1 MKEACEFIINEI
13 LEGNIK
19 TKKELE
25 KAKHKAC
32 RDYKLQKFMSNS
44 IILEHASPEDRKK
57 ISNIIR
63 KKPTRTIS
71 GVAIVAVMCKPHK
84 CPHGRCIYC
93 PESEIAPPS
102 YTGEE
107 PAALRARMFNFDPYL
122 QVYNRLLQ
130 LESIGHP
137 LDKVELIVMGGTF
150 PSYFLCYQEWFISKC
165 LQAMND
171 FGIKNPSINAYSRTF
186 EGESANNQIKVPK
199 DPQNH
204 RFWDPENKACETESF
219 AASKSKI
226 SKVFKD
232 FIYLKDAQKTNEGS
246 AVRCVGMTFETR
258 PDYCK
263 VPDVDRML
271 NMGVTRVEL
280 GVQTIYNY
288 IYKRIE
294 RGHTVED
301 TIESARI
308 LRDSGIKV
316 AMHLMP
322 GLFADFRRDMRIFK
336 RVFSDSRFKPDMLK
350 IYPCLIT
357 KGSKLH
363 EMWEKGEYNPYTNE
377 EAIDLI
383 VEIKKMLPKWVR
395 TMRIQRDIPSPL
407 IEAGVKKSNLGE
419 LVYNKLHESDVN
431 CQCIR
436 CREVGHK
443 ASLGITPQIE
453 NVKLLSE
460 KYEAGEGEEIFLS
473 FEDVKKDILIGFL
486 RLRIPSKK
494 AHRPEIDSKSAL
506 VRELHVY
513 GSMMPLGEKEEGK
526 WQHMGYGERLLEEAE
541 KIALEVYDKNKLHV
555 ISGIGARN
563 YYKKFGYSQ
572 LGPYMSKK
580 L

>member
-1 MKEACEFIINEI
+1 MKEACEFIISEI
-13 LEGNIK
+13 MKGNIK
-19 TKKELE
+19 NKKELE

-32 RDYKLQKFMSNS
+32 RDYKLPKFMSNS
-44 IILEHASPEDRKK
+44 IILEYASPDERKK
-57 ISNIIR
+57 IAGIVM

-84 CPHGRCIYC
+84 CPHGRCLYC
-93 PESEIAPPS
+93 PESDIAPPS

-137 LDKVELIVMGGTF
+137 LDKVELIIMGGTF
-150 PSYFLCYQEWFISKC
+150 PSYFLCYQEWFVSKC

-171 FGIKNPSINAYSRTF
+171 FGVKDPSINAYSGKNV
-186 EGESANNQIKVPK
+186 EESSIGNIIKAPK
-199 DPQNH
+199 N
-204 RFWDPENKACETESF
+204 
-219 AASKSKI
+219 
-226 SKVFKD
+226 
-232 FIYLKDAQKTNEGS
+232 FIYLNDTQKSNES
-246 AVRCVGMTFETR
+246 SNVRCVGMTFETR

-263 VPDVDRML
+263 IQDVDRML
-271 NMGVTRVEL
+271 DMGVTRVEL

-294 RGHTVED
+294 RGHTIED

-322 GLFADFRRDMRIFK
+322 GLFSDFERDMRIFK
-336 RVFSDSRFKPDMLK
+336 RLFSDSRFKPDMLK
-350 IYPCLIT
+350 IYPCLVT

-363 EMWEKGEYNPYTNE
+363 EMWQKGEYTPYTSE
-377 EAIDLI
+377 EAVELI
-383 VEIKKMLPKWVR
+383 AEIKKILPKWVR

-407 IEAGVKKSNLGE
+407 IIAGVKKSNLGE
-419 LVYNKLHESDVN
+419 LVYNKLNEMDVN

-443 ASLGITPQIE
+443 ASAGITPNID
-453 NVKLLSE
+453 NIKLLKE
-460 KYEAGEGEEIFLS
+460 EYDAGEGKEIFLS

-486 RLRIPSKK
+486 RLRIPSQK
-494 AHRPEIDSKSAL
+494 AHRPEIDDKTAI

-513 GSMMPLGEKEEGK
+513 GSMLPLGEKESGK

-541 KIALEVYDKNKLHV
+541 KIATQNYDKNKLNV

-563 YYKKFGYSQ
+563 YYKKFEYSR